1 MKKII
6 ILILACMTAACSA
19 ANEISSDTID
29 PAEQN
34 TFVAGWYANYK
45 DGLFYVDTNDYSL
58 NYLDQLDSKVYVT
71 DMRYCDDYPY
81 SQKQKYENYTD
92 SLAGADLYVYDNQI
106 FYTASYENAEGA
118 SSFKLYSL
126 SVDGK
131 ERKEIMEF
139 QYDPTYFIIQN
150 NLLFTVETVSSAESL
165 IHAYR
170 IGQKE
175 LKTITVPG
183 IAHHLFA
190 DGQTIYFSS
199 DNTETGASTAY
210 EIDTEDLT
218 CEALLGGKDFSF
230 VFENEKKMSYYTLN
244 HKFTDSVKTDD
255 IVFSSKI
262 YDFTA
267 DSDVFAVQD
276 EIINY
281 FDADYIYTSTLKEE
295 AMTYHIYDWDG
306 NMVREI
312 TPSKDI
318 GSSPLIVSLF
328 GKTDA
333 SQIVRII
340 DKKII
345 GYTMDDLNIQHFF
358 ACDIESGGCRVI
370 GEQNG

>member
-1 MKKII
+1 MKKIM
-6 ILILACMTAACSA
+6 ILILVFMTAACSTA
-19 ANEISSDTID
+19 SDINSDTVD
-29 PAEQN
+29 PATQN
-34 TFVAGWYANYK
+34 TFEAGWYANYK
-45 DGLFYVDTNDYSL
+45 DGLFYVDMNDYSL
-58 NYLDQLDSKVYVT
+58 NYLDHLDSKVYVT
-71 DMRYCDDYPY
+71 DVRYCDDYPY
-81 SQKQKYENYTD
+81 SQKQRFENYTD
-92 SLAGADLYVYDNQI
+92 SLASSDIYIYDGKLFYIAVYMNV
-106 FYTASYENAEGA
+106 EGA

-150 NLLFTVETVSSAESL
+150 NLLFTAETVSAAESL
-165 IHAYR
+165 IHVYR
-170 IGQKE
+170 IGGKE
-175 LKTITVPG
+175 LKTITVQG

-210 EIDTEDLT
+210 EIDTEDLA

-244 HKFTDSVKTDD
+244 HKFTDSVETDD

-262 YDFTA
+262 YDFIT
-267 DSDVFAVQD
+267 DSDVFGVQD

-295 AMTYHIYDWDG
+295 SMTYHIYDWNG
-306 NMVREI
+306 KVVREI
-312 TPSKDI
+312 KPSDDI
-318 GSSPLIVSLF
+318 GSSPLISSLF
-328 GKTDA
+328 GRTDA
-333 SQIVRII
+333 SQIIRII
-340 DKKII
+340 DRKIV
-345 GYTMDDLNIQHFF
+345 GYTIDDLNTQHFF
-358 ACDIESGGCRVI
+358 TCDIESGACRVI

>member
-6 ILILACMTAACSA
+6 IFILACMTAACSSA
-19 ANEISSDTID
+19 SDINSDTID
-29 PAEQN
+29 PLEQN
-34 TFVAGWYANYK
+34 TFEAGYYANYK
-45 DGLFYVDTNDYSL
+45 DGLFYVDMNDYSL

-71 DMRYCDDYPY
+71 DVRYCDDYPY
-81 SQKQKYENYTD
+81 SQKQRFENYTD
-92 SLAGADLYVYDNQI
+92 SLASSDIYIYDGKLFYIAVYM
-106 FYTASYENAEGA
+106 NAEGA

-131 ERKEIMEF
+131 KRNEIMEF

-165 IHAYR
+165 IHVYR
-170 IGQKE
+170 IGGKE
-175 LKTITVPG
+175 VKKITVPG

-190 DGQTIYFSS
+190 DGETIYFSS

-210 EIDTEDLT
+210 EINTEDFT
-218 CEALLGGKDFSF
+218 CEALLGGKDISF
-230 VFENEKKMSYYTLN
+230 VFENEQKMAYYTLN
-244 HKFTDSVKTDD
+244 QKFTDSVKTDD

-281 FDADYIYTSTLKEE
+281 FDADYIYTSTLKKE
-295 AMTYHIYDWDG
+295 AMTYNIYDWNG
-306 NMVREI
+306 NTVSEI
-312 TPSKDI
+312 TPSDDI
-318 GSSPLIVSLF
+318 GSSPLISSLF
-328 GKTDA
+328 GNTDA
-333 SQIVRII
+333 SQIIRII

-345 GYTMDDLNIQHFF
+345 GYTMDDQHNQHFF
-358 ACDIESGGCRVI
+358 ACEIESGGCSVI
-370 GEQNG
+370 GEQND